1 MDEKKKKKLREIL
14 APKPKTKKSARQIYE
29 MLADMVSNYREIQT
43 LVVHF
48 SSADKEA
55 RRVARLLIEG
65 GKTVDFDNRYSVRK
79 DRAHVPGQSDHVHVL
94 LKGTEVCVI
103 NMDGTPS
110 HGSDLNRLTKG
121 LRSHLRDMGVNF
133 EEGYLLVEATD
144 VAALAAILRSNIRR
158 L

>member
-1 MDEKKKKKLREIL
+1 MDEKKEEAQRNPGAE
-14 APKPKTKKSARQIYE
+14 AETKKSARQIYE

-55 RRVARLLIEG
+55 RRVARLLIQG

-103 NMDGTPS
+103 RWDGTPS